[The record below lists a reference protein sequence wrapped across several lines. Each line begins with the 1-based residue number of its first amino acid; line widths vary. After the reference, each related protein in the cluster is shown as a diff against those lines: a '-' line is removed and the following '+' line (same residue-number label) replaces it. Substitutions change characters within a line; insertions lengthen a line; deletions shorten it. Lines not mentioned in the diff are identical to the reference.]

1 MFQELDTVI
10 PRQDL
15 PDRALK
21 AGDAGTVVFVHNGG
35 QAYEVEFIALSGET
49 IVVETLAGDA
59 LRPASFDEIAHVR
72 KVKESA

>member
-1 MFQELDTVI
+1 MLQELDTVI
-10 PRQDL
+10 LRQDL

-21 AGDAGTVVFVHNGG
+21 AGDAGT
-35 QAYEVEFIALSGET
+35 QAYEVEFIALSGDT